1 MGVRGREAGLEACR
15 RPHWRET
22 AGLQKS
28 DVKAHTGP
36 VAGADGWISVEPS
49 LEASL
54 DLVHMVMDRTA
65 APTFLQAR
73 ALQPYRF

>member
-1 MGVRGREAGLEACR
+1 
-15 RPHWRET
+15 
-22 AGLQKS
+22 
-28 DVKAHTGP
+28 VKAHTGP